1 MLCNYI
7 KDQLKTIAL
16 ASEYGYNTT
25 VIKFQ
30 DETLKYK
37 YYEDSIHTDEDDI
50 NLKSVL
56 DEISKHSFL

>member
-1 MLCNYI
+1 MVCDYI

-30 DETLKYK
+30 DETYS
-37 YYEDSIHTDEDDI
+37 Y
-50 NLKSVL
+50 
-56 DEISKHSFL
+56 SFL